1 MKGINSKNIFL
12 LACSVWII
20 GIMWS
25 RFAISLGMILMLIS
39 AFWGGDIGD
48 KFKSF
53 FTNKYYLS
61 VFGIFILFLI
71 TGMYSD
77 NQEYFIQRMRIK
89 LPFFFLPF
97 AFSAVKD
104 IAKETIQQIMY
115 VFIAVT
121 LSGVIWSLSHFL
133 LDIDVYVKN
142 YSQGHI
148 IPTPI
153 HHIRFSIMV
162 AISIAMAISMM
173 MGQLRFKQKYFVTF
187 VIIFLS
193 IYLHLLSVRSGLL
206 AFYVLVLTLLSY
218 HLLKNRNIKIIAG
231 LIVGMAL
238 AIFLSI
244 KYIPTVQK
252 KIGYTKYSL
261 ELFSKNEN
269 IRELSDSRRL
279 GSIVAGLHIAKE
291 NPIAGIGYGDLMDET
306 NNYLRENYPELVDLE
321 LLPHNQ
327 YVLALATA
335 GIIGLILFLLFTIMP
350 IFYLGGYKD
359 FLFVSTQLMLF
370 ASFMVEHTIES
381 QIGVALYLFTILF
394 CMKNMENKLIISE

>member
-1 MKGINSKNIFL
+1 MKGINNKNIFL
-12 LACSVWII
+12 IACSVWII

-25 RFAISLGMILMLIS
+25 RFAISIGMILMLVS
-39 AFWGGDIGD
+39 AFWGGGIGA
-48 KFKSF
+48 KLRAF

-61 VFGIFILFLI
+61 VFGIFILFLV
-71 TGMYSD
+71 TGLYSD
-77 NQEYFIQRMRIK
+77 NQEYFMQRMRIK
-89 LPFFFLPF
+89 LPFLFLPF

-104 IAKETIQQIMY
+104 IGKETIQQIMY
-115 VFIAVT
+115 IFIAVT
-121 LSGVIWSLSHFL
+121 ITGVIWSLSHFL
-133 LDIDVYVKN
+133 LDIEVYVKN

-148 IPTPI
+148 MPTPI

-162 AISIAMAISMM
+162 AIAIAMAIYMM
-173 MGQLRFKQKYFVTF
+173 MGHLRLKQKYFVTF

-193 IYLHLLSVRSGLL
+193 IYLHLLAVRSGLL
-206 AFYVLVLTLLSY
+206 AFYVLVLTLVSY
-218 HLLKNRNIKIIAG
+218 QLLKNRNIKIITG
-231 LIVGMAL
+231 LLIGTAL

-244 KYIPTVQK
+244 KYVPTVQK

-261 ELFSKNEN
+261 ELFAKNEN

-291 NPIAGIGYGDLMDET
+291 HPIVGIGYGDLMDET
-306 NNYLRENYPELVDLE
+306 NNYLKENYPQLVDLE

-327 YVLALATA
+327 YVLALTTA
-335 GIIGLILFLLFTIMP
+335 GIIGLILFLLFTIVP
-350 IFYLGGYKD
+350 IFYMGGYRD
-359 FLFVSTQLMLF
+359 FLFISTQLMLF

-394 CMKNMENKLIISE
+394 CLKNMESKLTTSE